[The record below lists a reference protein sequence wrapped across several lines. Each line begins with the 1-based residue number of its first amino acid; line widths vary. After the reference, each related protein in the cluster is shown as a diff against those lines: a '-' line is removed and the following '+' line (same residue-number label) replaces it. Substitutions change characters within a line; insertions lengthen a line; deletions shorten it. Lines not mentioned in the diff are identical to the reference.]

1 MNPRDRAV
9 RTTGN
14 PRGRAVRTTVNPAER
29 AGSRF
34 QQPSSEPFEEPAA
47 NRFGAIG
54 AILCFALATIGAVQF
69 LRPEG
74 DLSTA
79 PLANLANAIAPTKA
93 LPPSASPTRDAFGRS
108 GAVKVRL
115 ALPGDRVEFPIAIAG
130 GGDSLSYQWVS
141 ALDSTPVEQA
151 HELTAAPTIAP
162 TRPGF
167 YQLSVIRGGT
177 REILAEPSLAVMVP
191 FSRKLG
197 DQVNG
202 YRIGWYLAERL
213 GAGYDHP
220 AGFVEVRPEMLGLS
234 ITKHLK
240 LADFVTHDDQK
251 EVWPKYVALNPRLL
265 DKLELVFTD
274 LGSRVRPGLV
284 VDMHSGFRSPL
295 HNSQVENAARD
306 SRHMYGDAADLAID
320 ADGDGRITMT
330 DELLVMLAVE
340 RVEERN
346 PDLVGGLGLYTSARF
361 RKPYVHIDARGKR
374 TRWQG

>member
-1 MNPRDRAV
+1 VSDR
-9 RTTGN
+9 
-14 PRGRAVRTTVNPAER
+14 
-29 AGSRF
+29 
-34 QQPSSEPFEEPAA
+34 EPFAG
-47 NRFGAIG
+47 RFGTVG
-54 AILCFALATIGAVQF
+54 AVLCFALATIGAVQF

-74 DLSTA
+74 DLATA
-79 PLANLANAIAPTKA
+79 PLANLAHAIAPAKA
-93 LPPSASPTRDAFGRS
+93 LPPSASPTLDAFGRS

-141 ALDSTPVEQA
+141 ALDSTPA
-151 HELTAAPTIAP
+151 DLKRDLTAAPTIAP
-162 TRPGF
+162 MRPGF

-213 GAGYDHP
+213 GGGGYDRP
-220 AGFVEVRPEMLGLS
+220 AGFVEVRPEMLGLP

-240 LADFVTHDDQK
+240 LADFVTHDDQR

-265 DKLELVFTD
+265 DKLELIFTD
-274 LGSRVRPGLV
+274 LGSRMRPGLA
-284 VDMHSGFRSPL
+284 VDMHSGFRSPS

-306 SRHMYGDAADLAID
+306 SRHMYGDAADLAVD
-320 ADGDGRITMT
+320 ADGDGRITIT

-340 RVEERN
+340 RVEERH
-346 PDLVGGLGLYTSARF
+346 PDLVGGLGLYTSRRF
-361 RKPYVHIDARGKR
+361 RTPYVHIDARGKR

>member
-1 MNPRDRAV
+1 MGAP
-9 RTTGN
+9 
-14 PRGRAVRTTVNPAER
+14 VNPDQR
-29 AGSRF
+29 AASRF
-34 QQPSSEPFEEPAA
+34 EETTNPLEEPAA
-47 NRFGAIG
+47 NRFGTVG
-54 AILCFALATIGAVQF
+54 AVLCFALATIGAVQF
-69 LRPEG
+69 LRPEEE
-74 DLSTA
+74 LSTA
-79 PLANLANAIAPTKA
+79 PLANLASAISPAKA
-93 LPPSASPTRDAFGRS
+93 LPPSASPTLDAFGRS

-115 ALPGDRVEFPIAIAG
+115 ALPGDHVEFPIAIAG

-141 ALDSTPVEQA
+141 ALDSTPAEPA
-151 HELTAAPTIAP
+151 RDLTAAPTIAP
-162 TRPGF
+162 LRPGF

-177 REILAEPSLAVMVP
+177 REILPEPSLAVMVP

-213 GAGYDHP
+213 GAGYDRP
-220 AGFVEVRPEMLGLS
+220 AGFVEVRPEMLGIS

-240 LADFVTHDDQK
+240 LADFVTHDDQR

-265 DKLELVFTD
+265 DKLELVFSD

-284 VDMHSGFRSPL
+284 VDMHSGFRSPS

-306 SRHMYGDAADLAID
+306 SRHMYGDAADLAVD

-346 PDLVGGLGLYTSARF
+346 PDLVGGLGLYTSRRF
-361 RKPYVHIDARGKR
+361 RTPYVHIDARGKR